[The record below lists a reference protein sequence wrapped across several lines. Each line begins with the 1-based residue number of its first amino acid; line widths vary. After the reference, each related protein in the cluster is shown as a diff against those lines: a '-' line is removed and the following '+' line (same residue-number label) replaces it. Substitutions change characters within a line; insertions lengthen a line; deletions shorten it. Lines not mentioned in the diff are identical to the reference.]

1 MSIAVANQYAR
12 ALLDVVLKPGS
23 TVTPETALE
32 QLNRFREAL
41 EVSAELKEA
50 LMTPA
55 IGAAQKSKAL
65 GGIGKLLELSPVV
78 VNFLHLVKDRRR
90 VPIMGEICLMFRE
103 QMDQRLGIL
112 RARVESARVMDAG
125 AQETLAGR
133 LREATGK
140 KVELDFKVNDD
151 LVGGATVT
159 IGSTVYDG
167 SVRGQLEGLRR
178 RLTSES

>member
-1 MSIAVANQYAR
+1 MSIAVANQYAK
-12 ALLDVVLKPGS
+12 ALLEVVLKPGS
-23 TVTPETALE
+23 TVAPEAVLE
-32 QLNRFREAL
+32 QLIRFREAL
-41 EVSAELKEA
+41 DVSAELREV

-55 IGAAQKSKAL
+55 IRAGQKRKAL
-65 GGIGKLLELSPVV
+65 DGIARLLELSPVV

-103 QMDQRLGIL
+103 QMDQKLGIL
-112 RARVESARVMDAG
+112 RAQVESARAMDSAQ
-125 AQETLAGR
+125 QETLAGR

-140 KVELDFKVNDD
+140 KVDLDFKVNDD

>member
-1 MSIAVANQYAR
+1 MSIAVANQYAK
-12 ALLDVVLKPGS
+12 ALLDVVTKPGS
-23 TVTPETALE
+23 EVEPEAVLE

-41 EVSAELKEA
+41 DVSQELKEV

-55 IGAAQKSKAL
+55 IGADQKLKAL
-65 GGIGKLLELSPVV
+65 NGIAKLLGLSPVV
-78 VNFLHLVKDRRR
+78 VNFLLLVKDRRR
-90 VPIMGEICLMFRE
+90 IPLTGDICMMFRE

-112 RARVESARVMDAG
+112 RAQVESARAMDAG

-133 LREATGK
+133 LRDATGK
-140 KVELDFKVNDD
+140 KVDLDFKVNEE